1 MFRKDFFVNN
11 DLFYDEQR
19 GYVEDWELWRR
30 AFEKGM
36 TVGCIH
42 KVLFYHRWL
51 NTGSAGQTSKTVD
64 MMRELVQKNFAG
76 LGVQILKEDLPLI
89 GPWNGRLEKETDLDK
104 LAQYFEQ
111 ALEQNKIC
119 KQYDQ
124 NALQEVFR

>member
-1 MFRKDFFVNN
+1 MNN

-76 LGVQILKEDLPLI
+76 T
-89 GPWNGRLEKETDLDK
+89 WRAN
-104 LAQYFEQ
+104 FERRS
-111 ALEQNKIC
+111 ATNWPVEWKTGKRNR
-119 KQYDQ
+119 
-124 NALQEVFR
+124 FG